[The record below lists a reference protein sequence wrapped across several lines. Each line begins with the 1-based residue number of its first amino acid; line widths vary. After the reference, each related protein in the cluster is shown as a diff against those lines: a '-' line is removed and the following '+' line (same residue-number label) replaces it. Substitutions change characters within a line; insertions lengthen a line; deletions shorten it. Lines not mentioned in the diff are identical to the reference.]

1 MRWIKYS
8 AVIGAEITLRTS
20 GSPLDEAKN
29 SALQVTEAGEID
41 RASSIDALIAGLPRS
56 ALPMLDA
63 IEVAVGYPYAN
74 HMILPWQDEILIPAD
89 RLAYAESMLE
99 QQYGIVRSDWYC
111 EIFQERF
118 ACPAIASAI
127 RRDVVDEIVSACKKQ
142 KLRLRRVHS
151 LLADTINRQSGA
163 PDADAVFVSHQS
175 GGYEFAFRRDGI
187 WCNAFALRGI
197 GQTAEQCLISA
208 SMMANHFPTNIHF
221 SEYAI
226 PHDDVTATEIATAT
240 DADAALENNHA
251 PV

>member
-1 MRWIKYS
+1 MSLRWIKYS
-8 AVIGAEITLRTS
+8 AVIGAEITLRRST
-20 GSPLDEAKN
+20 SPLTEAKN
-29 SALQVTEAGEID
+29 TALKVTETGEVD
-41 RASSIDALIAGLPRS
+41 RAASIDALIGEMPRS

-74 HMILPWQDEILIPAD
+74 HMILPWQDEILAPAD

-118 ACPAIASAI
+118 GCPAIASAI
-127 RRDVVDEIVSACKKQ
+127 RRDVVDEIVNASKKQ

-151 LLADTINRQSGA
+151 LLADTISRQSGA
-163 PDADAVFVSHQS
+163 LDVDAVFVSHQL
-175 GGYEFAFRRDGI
+175 GGYEFAFRRDGV
-187 WCNAFALRGI
+187 WCNAFALRGT
-197 GQTAEQCLISA
+197 GQTAEQCLMSA

-221 SEYAI
+221 SDYAI
-226 PHDDVTATEIATAT
+226 LHDDVTVTEIAAS
-240 DADAALENNHA
+240 ALQENNHA